1 MGSLISIIVIAALTA
16 VDQIIKFFVERD
28 LQPVGEKAFIDGF
41 IGWQYVRNTG
51 AAFGSFSNS
60 TMILTI
66 FTAILLIAGTA
77 ALLMGKIKNTFY
89 RVCAV
94 IIIAGGLG
102 NLIDRIFRGF
112 VVDYIEVQFMN
123 FAIFNFADILVTCG
137 AFMIM
142 GYTIYDIIKEQKAKK
157 AGGKDG

>member
-142 GYTIYDIIKEQKAKK
+142 GYTVYDIIKEQKAKK

>member
-123 FAIFNFADILVTCG
+123 FAVFNFADILVTCG

-142 GYTIYDIIKEQKAKK
+142 GYTVYDIIKEQKAKK

>member
-123 FAIFNFADILVTCG
+123 FAVFNFADILVTCG